1 MSIFSKALLTAT
13 FVLGTALSAP
23 AFAESGL
30 GDHEGAPTNES
41 VIASHLDRDGYRG
54 NAMAAYGMATPARK
68 LGKHKTPERVSD
80 DRRQDYAW

>member
-1 MSIFSKALLTAT
+1 MSNFPKALLMAT

-41 VIASHLDRDGYRG
+41 VIASHLDRDGYRA
-54 NAMAAYGMATPARK
+54 NAMAAYGLAPSVRTS
-68 LGKHKTPERVSD
+68 GKHKTPARVSD
-80 DRRQDYAW
+80 DRKQDYAW